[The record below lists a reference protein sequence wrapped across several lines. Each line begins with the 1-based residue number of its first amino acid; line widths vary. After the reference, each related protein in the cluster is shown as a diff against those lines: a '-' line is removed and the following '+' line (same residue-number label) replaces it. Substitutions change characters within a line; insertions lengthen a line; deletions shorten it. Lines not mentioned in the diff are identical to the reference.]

1 MAQEEFPLL
10 ESERLRLRKPGVR
23 DLDRILEYADNPKI
37 DEMTLSFPYPYREKD
52 AISWLHKANKGF
64 EKGTDYIF
72 AICGRES
79 DAFIG
84 GVGLHLNK
92 EYNRAELGFW
102 LAEPYWGRGYM
113 TEALRQVLHFGFHN
127 LELHKIYAV
136 HFTNNPASGRVM
148 AKNGMVREA
157 QLKEHIRKDGRYR
170 DLVQYRLTKT
180 EYERDKG

>member
-1 MAQEEFPLL
+1 MAQDKFPVL
-10 ESERLRLRKPGVR
+10 ESERLRLRKPGLR
-23 DLDRILEYADNPKI
+23 DVDRILEYADNPKI
-37 DEMTLSFPYPYREKD
+37 SEMTLSFPYPYHEED
-52 AISWLHKANKGF
+52 AVSWLHTAYKGF
-64 EKGTDYIF
+64 QEGETYIF
-72 AICGRES
+72 AICPKES
-79 DAFIG
+79 DEFMG
-84 GVGLHLNK
+84 GISLNIKK

-113 TEALRQVLHFGFHN
+113 TEALRQVLRFGFHN

-170 DLVQYRLTKT
+170 DLVQYRLTKM
-180 EYERDKG
+180 EYEGGKE